1 MEDETAKIVKKRKQG
16 RPRRQSVPSS
26 INKVKES
33 LWKLYADCKEEQDD
47 TMECS
52 AELGL
57 LNEMLKEDARTID
70 STFKRAKNVLVSS
83 QLTSKFDAVLLTNQK
98 S

>member
-1 MEDETAKIVKKRKQG
+1 
-16 RPRRQSVPSS
+16 
-26 INKVKES
+26 
-33 LWKLYADCKEEQDD
+33 
-47 TMECS
+47 MECS